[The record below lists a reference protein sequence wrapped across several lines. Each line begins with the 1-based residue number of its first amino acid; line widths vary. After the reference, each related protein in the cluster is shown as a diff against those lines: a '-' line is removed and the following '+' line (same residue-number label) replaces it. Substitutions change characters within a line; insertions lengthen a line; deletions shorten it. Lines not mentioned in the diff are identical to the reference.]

1 VRRENSIAHHYREAD
16 DQIVRGPSQRS
27 MQGVVNILAGIGQI
41 PQGSPTGWYFQLT
54 YLNQALQELGR

>member
-1 VRRENSIAHHYREAD
+1 
-16 DQIVRGPSQRS
+16 